1 MVANRSRGMGWL
13 LPLLLVV
20 AIVAQNFLSVRILQ
34 ELATMREQMAGLMK
48 TVVSASAPGGAR
60 VPGSLAPG
68 TAAPAFAFPD
78 TSGAERA
85 LAEFAGRKV
94 LLVFSSPTCRFCAEF
109 YPVLKTFAEE
119 PGSEL
124 VEVLVL
130 QIHSTPEQN
139 RSLREERDL
148 PFEILAASAEV
159 FMAYQVPGTPFSVLV
174 DESGRVAKAGTI
186 NTIEQL
192 NHFTGS

>member
-1 MVANRSRGMGWL
+1 MVADRTRGMGWL
-13 LPLLLVV
+13 LPVLLVV
-20 AIVAQNFLSVRILQ
+20 AVVAQNFLSVKILQ
-34 ELATMREQMAGLMK
+34 ELATVREQMAGLMK
-48 TVVSASAPGGAR
+48 TVVAASAPGGAR
-60 VPGSLAPG
+60 APGSLAPG
-68 TAAPAFAFPD
+68 ASAPAFAFPD
-78 TSGAERA
+78 TSGEERT

-109 YPVLKTFAEE
+109 YPILKTFAEE
-119 PGSEL
+119 PGAEP
-124 VEVLVL
+124 VEVVVL

-139 RSLREERDL
+139 RSLRKERGL

-174 DESGRVAKAGTI
+174 DESGRVVKTGTV

-192 NHFTGS
+192 NHFTSL